1 MNEVTLMSFP
11 RLLPHSIAAT
21 NANKLNIRVCVLMTS
36 FNRRAYTLKCL
47 SFLAS
52 NQNLENISLSA
63 VLVDDGS
70 TDGTGEAVKKEFPWV
85 EVVQGDGS
93 LFWCRG
99 MFKAFQIAQQGS
111 YDFYL
116 WLNDDTHLK
125 LDAIAKLLSTY
136 TDFSK
141 KTGRPVVVV
150 GATADNISGKLT
162 YGGQVATSRL
172 RPFTFRKVWS
182 ETDAVECETM
192 NGNVVLIPAEIAK
205 AVGNLDPVFE
215 HAMGDIDYGLRVR
228 QAGYKL
234 IVASGFVG
242 HCSNNSNVGT
252 YLDETLPFG
261 NRWKKMLSRKGL
273 PVKSWL
279 QLTRRH
285 GGFIWP
291 LYFAWPYLQVACQ
304 GLISLIRKKTH
315 TNEGHFGN

>member
-1 MNEVTLMSFP
+1 M
-11 RLLPHSIAAT
+11 I
-21 NANKLNIRVCVLMTS
+21 NICVLMTC
-36 FNRRAYTLKCL
+36 FNRKRETLACLHAIANSNSLKSIRLKC
-47 SFLAS
+47 
-52 NQNLENISLSA
+52 

-70 TDGTGEAVKKEFPWV
+70 TDGTSEAVKKEFPWV
-85 EVVQGDGS
+85 EVVHGDGS

-99 MFKAFQIAQQGS
+99 MYEAVQIAQQGC
-111 YDFYL
+111 YDFHL

-150 GATADNISGKLT
+150 GTAADKISGKLT
-162 YGGQVATSRL
+162 YGGQVAASRF

-192 NGNVVLIPAEIAK
+192 NGNVALIPTEIAK

-234 IVASGFVG
+234 FVAPGFVG

-252 YLDETLPFG
+252 YLDKTLPFG
-261 NRWKKMLSRKGL
+261 DRWKRMLSRKGL
-273 PVKSWL
+273 PVNSWL

-291 LYFAWPYLQVACQ
+291 LYFVWPYMQVACQ
-304 GLISLIRKKTH
+304 GLISLVRKNPHK
-315 TNEGHFGN
+315 